1 MRWSDRVFRRV
12 SLPEGGWPA
21 QRILITGASGG
32 IGQALVDELTAAGAR
47 LLITGRRDEALEA
60 LVARH
65 PGQVTAMTADLTR
78 AEDRNRLVMASREA
92 GCNMLV
98 NAAGVNRVGLFESCS
113 DEEIEALVTLN
124 LTATLQLTRALLPQ
138 LLAAEHGWV
147 VNLGST
153 FGTIGY
159 PGQVGYCATK
169 FALRGFSQALR
180 RELADTRVRVLHVS
194 PRATRTAMNAP
205 EVEAM
210 NQALGNAMDT
220 PARVAS
226 AVRRAIEHGRE
237 ETQLG
242 GPEQLFTRLNSLL
255 PRLVDQALL
264 RQLPVIRRFL
274 APAGE
279 TGPDASETRH
289 LP

>member
-1 MRWSDRVFRRV
+1 MRWPRGWSRAP

-21 QRILITGASGG
+21 QRVLITGASGG
-32 IGQALVDELTAAGAR
+32 IGQALVDEFAAAGAQ
-47 LLITGRRDEALEA
+47 LLVTGRRGEALDA

-65 PGQVTAMTADLTR
+65 SGQVTAMTADLTR
-78 AEDRNRLVMASREA
+78 PEDRAALIGAAATA

-98 NAAGVNRVGLFESCS
+98 NAAGMNRVGLFESCS
-113 DEEIEALVTLN
+113 DEEIDRLVTLN
-124 LTATLQLTRALLPQ
+124 LTATLQLTRALMPM
-138 LLAAEHGWV
+138 LLAARHGWV

-210 NQALGNAMDT
+210 NQALGNAMDA

-226 AVRRAIEHGRE
+226 AVCRAIEHGRE

-242 GPEQLFTRLNSLL
+242 GPERLFTGLNSLL
-255 PRLVDQALL
+255 PSLVDQALA
-264 RQLPVIRRFL
+264 RQLPVIRRFV
-274 APAGE
+274 ARPGE
-279 TGPDASETRH
+279 TGPRDT
-289 LP
+289 P

>member
-1 MRWSDRVFRRV
+1 MRWPDGWSRGPA
-12 SLPEGGWPA
+12 LPEGGWPA
-21 QRILITGASGG
+21 QRILLTGASGG
-32 IGQALVDELTAAGAR
+32 IGQALVDEFAAAGAT
-47 LLITGRRDEALEA
+47 LLVTGRRDEALEA

-65 PGQVTAMTADLTR
+65 PGQVTALAADLTR
-78 AEDRNRLVMASREA
+78 PGDRAALAETAAAA

-113 DEEIEALVTLN
+113 DEDLERLVTLN
-124 LTATLQLTRALLPQ
+124 LTATLQLTRALMPM
-138 LLAAEHGWV
+138 LLAARHGWV
-147 VNLGST
+147 INLGST

-169 FALRGFSQALR
+169 FALRGFSQALH

-226 AVRRAIEHGRE
+226 AVRRAIERGRE
-237 ETQLG
+237 ETQVG
-242 GPEQLFTRLNSLL
+242 RPERLFTRLNSLL
-255 PRLVDQALL
+255 PRLVDRALA
-264 RQLPVIRRFL
+264 RQLPIIRRFV
-274 APAGE
+274 ATPGA
-279 TGPDASETRH
+279 TVPRDT
-289 LP
+289 P

>member
-1 MRWSDRVFRRV
+1 MRWPDGWSRGPA
-12 SLPEGGWPA
+12 LPEGGWPA

-32 IGQALVDELTAAGAR
+32 IGQALVDEFAAAGAT
-47 LLITGRRDEALEA
+47 LLVTGRRGEALEA

-65 PGQVTAMTADLTR
+65 PGQVTALAADLTR
-78 AEDRNRLVMASREA
+78 PGDRAALAETAAAA

-113 DEEIEALVTLN
+113 DEDLERLVTLN
-124 LTATLQLTRALLPQ
+124 LTATLQLTRALMPM
-138 LLAAEHGWV
+138 LLAARHGWV
-147 VNLGST
+147 INLGST

-180 RELADTRVRVLHVS
+180 RELADTRVRVLHVA

-210 NQALGNAMDT
+210 NQALGNTMDT

-226 AVRRAIEHGRE
+226 AVRRAIERGRE

-242 GPEQLFTRLNSLL
+242 RPERLFTRLNNLL
-255 PRLVDQALL
+255 PRLVDRALA
-264 RQLPVIRRFL
+264 RQLPVIRRFVATPGDA
-274 APAGE
+274 APHD
-279 TGPDASETRH
+279 TP
-289 LP
+289 

>member
-1 MRWSDRVFRRV
+1 MRWLDRLYRRQG
-12 SLPEGGWPA
+12 LPVGGWPA
-21 QRILITGASGG
+21 QRILLTGASGG
-32 IGQALVDELTAAGAR
+32 IGQALVDEFAATGAQ
-47 LLITGRRDEALEA
+47 LLVTGRRGDTLEA

-65 PGQVTAMTADLTR
+65 PGQVAAMTADLTR
-78 AEDRNRLVMASREA
+78 AEDRAALIQAA
-92 GCNMLV
+92 AATDCNMLV
-98 NAAGVNRVGLFESCS
+98 NAAGINKVGLFESCR
-113 DEEIEALVTLN
+113 DEEIEYLVTLN
-124 LTATLQLTRALLPQ
+124 LTATLQLTRALMPM
-138 LLAAEHGWV
+138 LLAARHGWV

-180 RELADTRVRVLHVS
+180 RELADTRVRVLHVA
-194 PRATRTAMNAP
+194 PRATLTAMNAP

-210 NQALGNAMDT
+210 NQALGNTMDT

-226 AVRRAIEHGRE
+226 AVRRAIERGRE

-255 PRLVDQALL
+255 PSLVDRALA
-264 RQLPVIRRFL
+264 RQLPIIRRFT
-274 APAGE
+274 ATPGE
-279 TGPDASETRH
+279 AVTHDTH
-289 LP
+289 

>member
-1 MRWSDRVFRRV
+1 MRWPDRGFRGPA
-12 SLPEGGWPA
+12 LPEGGWPA
-21 QRILITGASGG
+21 QRVLITGASGG
-32 IGQALVDELTAAGAR
+32 IGQALVDEFAAAGAT
-47 LLITGRRDEALEA
+47 LLVTGRRGEALEA
-60 LVARH
+60 LVTRH
-65 PGQVTAMTADLTR
+65 PGQVTALAADLTR
-78 AEDRNRLVMASREA
+78 PGDRTVLTEAAVSA

-113 DEEIEALVTLN
+113 DEELEGLVTLN
-124 LTATLQLTRALLPQ
+124 LTATLQLTRALMPM
-138 LLAAEHGWV
+138 LLAARHGWV

-180 RELADTRVRVLHVS
+180 RELADTRVRVLHVA

-226 AVRRAIEHGRE
+226 AVRRAIERGRE

-242 GPEQLFTRLNSLL
+242 RPERFFTRLNSLL
-255 PRLVDQALL
+255 PSLVDRALA
-264 RQLPVIRRFL
+264 RQLPVIRRFV
-274 APAGE
+274 AASGE
-279 TGPDASETRH
+279 TASRDT
-289 LP
+289 P

>member
-1 MRWSDRVFRRV
+1 MRWSRWWSRGPA
-12 SLPEGGWPA
+12 LPEGGWPA
-21 QRILITGASGG
+21 QRILLTGASGG
-32 IGQALVDELTAAGAR
+32 IGQSLVDEFAAAGAQ
-47 LLITGRRDEALEA
+47 LLVTGRRGEALEA

-78 AEDRNRLVMASREA
+78 PEDRRALVMAA
-92 GCNMLV
+92 AAADCNMLV
-98 NAAGVNRVGLFESCS
+98 NAAGVNWVGLFESFTD
-113 DEEIEALVTLN
+113 DELEQLITLN
-124 LTATLQLTRALLPQ
+124 LTATLQLTRALMPM
-138 LLAAEHGWV
+138 LLAARHGWV

-210 NQALGNAMDT
+210 NQALGNAMDS

-242 GPEQLFTRLNSLL
+242 GPERLFTRLNSLL
-255 PRLVDQALL
+255 PSLVDQALA
-264 RQLPVIRRFL
+264 RQLPVIRRFV
-274 APAGE
+274 AKPG
-279 TGPDASETRH
+279 DAVPQDT
-289 LP
+289 P

>member
-1 MRWSDRVFRRV
+1 MRWPRRE
-12 SLPEGGWPA
+12 SRGTALPEGGWPA
-21 QRILITGASGG
+21 QRILLTGASGG
-32 IGQALVDELTAAGAR
+32 IGQALVDEFAAAGAT
-47 LLITGRRDEALEA
+47 LLVTGRRGEALEA

-65 PGQVTAMTADLTR
+65 PGQVTALAADLTR
-78 AEDRNRLVMASREA
+78 PGDRAALAEAAATA

-98 NAAGVNRVGLFESCS
+98 NAAGVNRVGLFETCS
-113 DEEIEALVTLN
+113 DEELERLVTLN
-124 LTATLQLTRALLPQ
+124 LTATLQLTRALMPM
-138 LLAAEHGWV
+138 LLATRHGWV

-180 RELADTRVRVLHVS
+180 RELADTRVRVLHIA

-205 EVEAM
+205 RVEAM
-210 NQALGNAMDT
+210 NQALGNAMDP

-226 AVRRAIEHGRE
+226 AVRRAIERGRE

-242 GPEQLFTRLNSLL
+242 RSERLFTRLNSLL
-255 PRLVDQALL
+255 PGLVDRALA
-264 RQLPVIRRFL
+264 RQLPVIRRFV
-274 APAGE
+274 APPG
-279 TGPDASETRH
+279 DAAPHDT
-289 LP
+289 P

>member
-1 MRWSDRVFRRV
+1 MRWPDGWSRGPT
-12 SLPEGGWPA
+12 LPEGGWPA
-21 QRILITGASGG
+21 QRILLTGASGG
-32 IGQALVDELTAAGAR
+32 IGQALVDEFAAAGAT
-47 LLITGRRDEALEA
+47 LLVTGRRNEALEA

-65 PGQVTAMTADLTR
+65 PGQVTALAADLTR
-78 AEDRNRLVMASREA
+78 PGDRAALAEAAAAA

-113 DEEIEALVTLN
+113 DEELERLVTLN
-124 LTATLQLTRALLPQ
+124 LTATLQLTRALMPM
-138 LLAAEHGWV
+138 LLATRHGWV
-147 VNLGST
+147 VNMGST

-180 RELADTRVRVLHVS
+180 RELADTRVRVLHVA

-226 AVRRAIEHGRE
+226 SVRRAIERGRE

-242 GPEQLFTRLNSLL
+242 RPERLFTRLNSLL
-255 PRLVDQALL
+255 PRLVDRALA
-264 RQLPVIRRFL
+264 RQLPIIRRFVATPGDA
-274 APAGE
+274 APHD
-279 TGPDASETRH
+279 TP
-289 LP
+289 